1 MGTVEVHLLYVSN
14 FFINLLILKMI
25 FVTILLWMKAAQGL
39 YVNKDDNNDD
49 LQSFSILQNF
59 NSTLRDDK
67 GLDLPMMTLMSEH
80 DDKSDNKPMK
90 KRKFKKMILKKR
102 IMRQKAKEQAF
113 ANMLA
118 DLNLDKMNMA
128 EGFKVMETL
137 AEHETE
143 NLDYEVVEMH
153 SEANDQA
160 SPEHDD
166 SVADHEGKASG
177 SPDMDDDSDAE
188 ESDSED
194 SDSNSESDSSDSDS
208 DSDSEESDHELEA
221 ADEEESGENDHDDS
235 DGDSSDSSSDSDSDS
250 SDSDGPDYY
259 NGDEYEYSYQWYP
272 HEEYVYNYEWAYTP

>member
-14 FFINLLILKMI
+14 FFINYLILKMI

-59 NSTLRDDK
+59 NLTLKDDK
-67 GLDLPMMTLMSEH
+67 VIDLPLMTLMSEPN
-80 DDKSDNKPMK
+80 DKSDDKPMK

-118 DLNLDKMNMA
+118 DLNMDKMNMA
-128 EGFKVMETL
+128 ERFKVMET
-137 AEHETE
+137 EDETE
-143 NLDYEVVEMH
+143 NLDSYEVVEMH
-153 SEANDQA
+153 SEANAQA
-160 SPEHDD
+160 SPDHDD
-166 SVADHEGKASG
+166 SVAEYEGKASG
-177 SPDMDDDSDAE
+177 SPVMDDDSDAE
-188 ESDSED
+188 ESDSD
-194 SDSNSESDSSDSDS
+194 SDSDSESDSSDSDS

-221 ADEEESGENDHDDS
+221 ADEEESGDNNHDDS

>member
-1 MGTVEVHLLYVSN
+1 
-14 FFINLLILKMI
+14 
-25 FVTILLWMKAAQGL
+25 
-39 YVNKDDNNDD
+39 
-49 LQSFSILQNF
+49 
-59 NSTLRDDK
+59 
-67 GLDLPMMTLMSEH
+67 MMTLMSEH

-137 AEHETE
+137 AEDEPETE

-194 SDSNSESDSSDSDS
+194 SDS
-208 DSDSEESDHELEA
+208 
-221 ADEEESGENDHDDS
+221 
-235 DGDSSDSSSDSDSDS
+235 DSDSDS

-259 NGDEYEYSYQWYP
+259 NGDEYEYRYQWYP

>member
-1 MGTVEVHLLYVSN
+1 MG
-14 FFINLLILKMI
+14 
-25 FVTILLWMKAAQGL
+25 GL
-39 YVNKDDNNDD
+39 YVNKDDKNDD

-59 NSTLRDDK
+59 NSTLKDDK

-80 DDKSDNKPMK
+80 DDKSDKPMK

-118 DLNLDKMNMA
+118 DLNMDKMNMA
-128 EGFKVMETL
+128 ERFKEMET
-137 AEHETE
+137 EDEPETE
-143 NLDYEVVEMH
+143 NLDYYEVVEMH

-160 SPEHDD
+160 SPDHDD
-166 SVADHEGKASG
+166 SVAEYEGKASG
-177 SPDMDDDSDAE
+177 SPVMDNDSDAE
-188 ESDSED
+188 ESDSD
-194 SDSNSESDSSDSDS
+194 SDSDSESDSSDSDS
-208 DSDSEESDHELEA
+208 DSDFEESDHELEA
-221 ADEEESGENDHDDS
+221 ADEEESGDNNHDDS

>member
-14 FFINLLILKMI
+14 FFNNYLILKMI

-39 YVNKDDNNDD
+39 YINKNDSNDD

-67 GLDLPMMTLMSEH
+67 GLDLPMMTLMSEP
-80 DDKSDNKPMK
+80 DDKSDKPMK

-113 ANMLA
+113 ANILS

-128 EGFKVMETL
+128 ERFKVMETL
-137 AEHETE
+137 AEDESETE

-166 SVADHEGKASG
+166 SVADYDGKASG
-177 SPDMDDDSDAE
+177 SPDMDDDSD
-188 ESDSED
+188 
-194 SDSNSESDSSDSDS
+194 
-208 DSDSEESDHELEA
+208 SEESDHELKA

-272 HEEYVYNYEWAYTP
+272 HEEYVYNYEWAYTPRSVKYLV

>member
-1 MGTVEVHLLYVSN
+1 MGVEVHLLYVSN
-14 FFINLLILKMI
+14 FFNNYLILKMI

-39 YVNKDDNNDD
+39 YVNKDDSNDD

-67 GLDLPMMTLMSEH
+67 GRDLPLMTLMSEP
-80 DDKSDNKPMK
+80 DDKSDKPMK

-113 ANMLA
+113 ANMLV

-128 EGFKVMETL
+128 ERFKVMETL
-137 AEHETE
+137 AEDEPETE
-143 NLDYEVVEMH
+143 NLDYEVAEMH

-177 SPDMDDDSDAE
+177 SPDMDDDSD
-188 ESDSED
+188 
-194 SDSNSESDSSDSDS
+194 SESDSSDSDS
-208 DSDSEESDHELEA
+208 DSDSEESDHELKA
-221 ADEEESGENDHDDS
+221 ADEEESGENDPDDS

-259 NGDEYEYSYQWYP
+259 NGDEYEYS
-272 HEEYVYNYEWAYTP
+272 

>member
-14 FFINLLILKMI
+14 FFNNYLILKMI

-39 YVNKDDNNDD
+39 YVNKDDSNDD

-67 GLDLPMMTLMSEH
+67 GRDLPLMTLMSEP
-80 DDKSDNKPMK
+80 DDKSDKPMK
-90 KRKFKKMILKKR
+90 KQKFKKMILNKR

-128 EGFKVMETL
+128 ERFKVMETL
-137 AEHETE
+137 AEDEPETE

-153 SEANDQA
+153 SKANDQA

-177 SPDMDDDSDAE
+177 SPDMDSDSD
-188 ESDSED
+188 
-194 SDSNSESDSSDSDS
+194 SESDSSDSDS
-208 DSDSEESDHELEA
+208 DSDSEESDHELKA

-272 HEEYVYNYEWAYTP
+272 H